1 MCKVTNKKNVQ
12 RVMRMDSEAYIWSL
26 AGELKQGELSY
37 VEFIRKFLNVYL
49 LLIVHYKNIFFGS

>member
-37 VEFIRKFLNVYL
+37 VEFIRKL
-49 LLIVHYKNIFFGS
+49 LSFINCTLQKYSFGS